1 MPLISVIIPTFNDWE
16 RLWLCVNAILKNE
29 FNRCSVEIII
39 INNGPPVPS
48 TNITIDE
55 RVKLIECK
63 KKGSYSARNLGIIN
77 SRGDY
82 LLFTDADCIPSKKWI
97 SALYES
103 LEDKKF
109 EIVSGP
115 IKLFSKNKIANVF
128 ELYELAFAFDQE
140 FNKKTGLFPTA
151 NLGVKRE
158 IFYLLGLFDDSQMTG
173 SDFEFCSRYL
183 SIKDKVDF
191 NADAIVYHPARYSL
205 KALLK
210 KRVRTSLK
218 RKSNFKKIYPIH
230 NASQLN
236 HYIKRIKYLYK
247 LTNKNPLKVVM
258 VLMVA
263 ILLKLVSKFCNLYGK
278 YLTSK

>member
-29 FNRCSVEIII
+29 FNICSVEIII
-39 INNGPPVPS
+39 VNNGPPAPS
-48 TNITIDE
+48 TNVTIDE
-55 RVKLIECK
+55 RITIIECK

-103 LEDKKF
+103 LAEKKF
-109 EIVSGP
+109 DIVSGP
-115 IKLFSKNKIANVF
+115 IKLFSKNEIANVF
-128 ELYELAFAFDQE
+128 ELYEFAFAFDQE
-140 FNKKTGLFPTA
+140 FNKKIGLFPTA

-158 IFYLLGLFDDSQMTG
+158 IFNLLGLFDDSQLTG
-173 SDFEFCSRYL
+173 SDFEFCSRYIR
-183 SIKDKVDF
+183 IKDKLDF
-191 NADAIVYHPARYSL
+191 NSDAIVYHPARYSL

-210 KRVRTSLK
+210 KRIRTSFK
-218 RKSNFKKIYPIH
+218 GKSNFKKIYPLR
-230 NASQLN
+230 NSSQLN
-236 HYIKRIKYLYK
+236 HYIKRIKHLYE
-247 LTNKNPLKVVM
+247 LTNKKPMKVVM

-263 ILLKLVSKFCNLYGK
+263 ISLKLVSKFCNLYGK